1 MRVVNRQLLLRVVA
15 TLAVAAIAAG
25 TFEPFYIRMFFI
37 DRAKMRA
44 SLIELPYRKAPG
56 LRTFFL
62 EVGQRIPPGSRVAIA
77 APWTDWD
84 RGYEYV
90 FTRAWYPL
98 AGREM
103 LALTRP
109 GELERAE
116 YIAAWH
122 IEPVVPGFTLIW
134 RGRDGVIL
142 RRTR

>member
-1 MRVVNRQLLLRVVA
+1 MRAVNRQHILRIVA
-15 TLAVAAIAAG
+15 ALAVAAIAAG
-25 TFEPFYIRMFFI
+25 TFEPFYIRMFFV

-56 LRTFFL
+56 LRTFL
-62 EVGQRIPPGSRVAIA
+62 IDVEQRTPRGSRIAIA

-90 FTRAWYPL
+90 FTRAMYPL
-98 AGREM
+98 AGREL

-109 GELERAE
+109 GDLQRAE
-116 YIAAWH
+116 YVAAWH
-122 IEPVVPGFTLIW
+122 IAPVVPGFTEVW
-134 RGRDGVIL
+134 RGRDGVLL